1 MRPFVQLATVLSGSQ
16 HLLESGCSG
25 QYMHHRRHRWLAAKI
40 VRPSC
45 APVVHI
51 EGVRPRWPL
60 FGRQT
65 TLNVATYCAPVSS
78 ISAGQQRNGQVAE
91 ARDTV
96 YGSDADQPQ
105 PPYASVARELTVC
118 VCAFRRGDT
127 LVLTSACC

>member
-40 VRPSC
+40 VRPSY

-60 FGRQT
+60 SGRQT
-65 TLNVATYCAPVSS
+65 TLNAAISCATVFN
-78 ISAGQQRNGQVAE
+78 ISAGQQRNGQIAN

-96 YGSDADQPQ
+96 YGSDGWGFESLQ
-105 PPYASVARELTVC
+105 ARAHGLHV
-118 VCAFRRGDT
+118 
-127 LVLTSACC
+127 